1 MSAVLRGWLSV
12 AQAASA
18 LGVSPGRVRQLA
30 ASGQLPARRFGR
42 AWVIRRADLE
52 RYRVLPEGVKGS
64 PRRLNQRRSNRP
76 ATTS

>member
-12 AQAASA
+12 AQAASL

-52 RYRVLPEGVKGS
+52 RYRALREGVKGR
-64 PRRLNQRRSNRP
+64 PRGVTRRANR
-76 ATTS
+76 SS

>member
-1 MSAVLRGWLSV
+1 MSTV
-12 AQAASA
+12 QAATQ
-18 LGVSPGRVRQLA
+18 LGVSPNRIRQLA

-42 AWVIRRADLE
+42 AWMIRRADLE
-52 RYRVLPEGVKGS
+52 RYRVLPEGVKGR